1 MAGGALMDQ
10 MLRVELSR
18 LLEDG
23 QPNTGLRLA
32 LRAVLVA
39 VVIVTVL
46 AAITDTMPRLSLT
59 TQEAVVAAQWLAAV
73 LFTAEYA
80 IRLYIAPERDP
91 RGEARRAVARRR
103 YVLSFLGIV
112 DLGVIVPCWLVLAVP
127 PSHPVAD
134 VLSLL
139 ALLKLA
145 RYATALPLV
154 FRVIAAEAH
163 PLLSAMLTLVVL
175 LVLASGV
182 MFLLEHARQ
191 PDVFTS
197 IPDTLW
203 WGIVTIATVGYGD
216 MTPLTP
222 LGRIFAG
229 FVMVLG
235 VGMFAVPAGILATGF
250 ASEIRRRNF
259 IVTWQ
264 LVAKVPL
271 FAKLDASRIAGIA
284 ALLKPQIIPEQHV
297 IFRRGDP
304 ADSMYFI
311 LEGEV
316 EVELEPRPVRLGRG
330 QFFGEIAL
338 LRDTT
343 RTATV
348 TTVGECQLLS
358 LTSADFRR
366 LAAEYPDLRDRIAAV
381 SDARVPEHKEAPE
394 RAPEDGRPLD

>member
-1 MAGGALMDQ
+1 MDQ
-10 MLRVELSR
+10 TLRAQLSR

-23 QPNTGLRLA
+23 QPNTGPRLA
-32 LRAVLVA
+32 FRAVLVTV
-39 VVIVTVL
+39 VVIAVL
-46 AAITDTMPRLSLT
+46 AAVVDTLPRLSLT
-59 TQEAVVAAQWLAAV
+59 AHEAVVAVQWLAAL
-73 LFTAEYA
+73 LFTAEYLT
-80 IRLYIAPERDP
+80 RLYIAPERDP
-91 RGEARRAVARRR
+91 RGEARRVAARRR
-103 YVLSFLGIV
+103 YALSFLGIV
-112 DLGVIVPCWLVLAVP
+112 DLIVIVPCWLVLALP

-134 VLSLL
+134 VLSLV

-163 PLLSAMLTLVVL
+163 PLLSAMLTLLVL
-175 LVLASGV
+175 LVMASGV
-182 MFLLEHARQ
+182 MYLLEHARQ
-191 PDVFTS
+191 PQVFAS

-216 MTPLTP
+216 MAPLTP
-222 LGRIFAG
+222 FGKIFAG

-250 ASEIRRRNF
+250 AAEIRRRNF

-264 LVAKVPL
+264 LVARVPL

-304 ADSMYFI
+304 ADGMYFV

-358 LTSADFRR
+358 LTSSDFRR
-366 LAAEYPDLRDRIAAV
+366 LVAEYPDIRERIAAV
-381 SDARVPEHKEAPE
+381 SDARVPEPKAPPE
-394 RAPEDGRPLD
+394 RTPEDGRPLD

>member
-1 MAGGALMDQ
+1 MDQ
-10 MLRVELSR
+10 TLRAQLAH

-32 LRAVLVA
+32 FRAVLVT
-39 VVIVTVL
+39 VVVVVVL
-46 AAITDTMPRLSLT
+46 AALVDTLPRLPLSAHET
-59 TQEAVVAAQWLAAV
+59 VVAVQWLAAI
-73 LFTAEYA
+73 LFTAEYLT
-80 IRLYIAPERDP
+80 RLYIAPERDP
-91 RGEARRAVARRR
+91 HGMARRGLARRR
-103 YVLSFLGIV
+103 YALSVLGIV
-112 DLGVIVPCWLVLAVP
+112 DLIAIVPCWIVLSVP
-127 PSHPVAD
+127 AGHPTAD

-154 FRVIAAEAH
+154 MRVIAAEAH
-163 PLLSAMLTLVVL
+163 PLLSAMLTLIVL

-182 MFLLEHARQ
+182 MFLLEHGRQ
-191 PDVFTS
+191 PEVFAS

-264 LVAKVPL
+264 LVARVPL

-304 ADSMYFI
+304 ADGMYFV

-366 LAAEYPDLRDRIAAV
+366 LVAEYPDIRERIAAV
-381 SDARVPEHKEAPE
+381 SDARVPEPKAPPP
-394 RAPEDGRPLD
+394 RTPEGGAPLD

>member
-1 MAGGALMDQ
+1 MDGTI
-10 MLRVELSR
+10 RAELSR
-18 LLEDG
+18 ILEDG

-32 LRAVLVA
+32 LRTALVA
-39 VVIVTVL
+39 MVVAAVL
-46 AAITDTMPRLSLT
+46 AAIVDTLPRLSLGAH
-59 TQEAVVAAQWLAAV
+59 EAVVAVQWLAALV
-73 LFTAEYA
+73 FTAEYVV
-80 IRLYIAPERDP
+80 RLYIAPERDP
-91 RGEARRAVARRR
+91 RAEPRRGAARRR
-103 YVLSFLGIV
+103 YALSFLGIV
-112 DLGVIVPCWLVLAVP
+112 DVIVIVPCWIVLAV
-127 PSHPVAD
+127 SADHGTAD
-134 VLSLL
+134 VMSLL
-139 ALLKLA
+139 VLLKLA

-154 FRVIAAEAH
+154 MRVIAAEAG

-175 LVLASGV
+175 LVLASGI

-191 PDVFTS
+191 PEVFAS

-222 LGRIFAG
+222 LGRVFAG

-250 ASEIRRRNF
+250 ATEIRRRNF

-271 FAKLDASRIAGIA
+271 FAKLDAVRIAGIA
-284 ALLKPQIIPEQHV
+284 GLLKPQLIPEQHV

-304 ADSMYFI
+304 ADGMYFI
-311 LEGEV
+311 LDGEV
-316 EVELEPRPVRLGRG
+316 EVELEPRPVRLGKG

-338 LRDTT
+338 LRDVT

-348 TTVGECQLLS
+348 TTVSECQLLS
-358 LTSADFRR
+358 LSSADFKR
-366 LAAEYPDLRDRIAAV
+366 LVGEYPDIRERIAAV
-381 SDARVPEHKEAPE
+381 SETRVPEHRDTPPPRTPE
-394 RAPEDGRPLD
+394 GGRPLD

>member
-1 MAGGALMDQ
+1 MEGTVRAQ
-10 MLRVELSR
+10 LSR

-23 QPNTGLRLA
+23 QPNTGTRLA
-32 LRAVLVA
+32 LRAVLVT
-39 VVIVTVL
+39 VVVVVVL
-46 AAITDTMPRLSLT
+46 AAVVDTMPRLSFSAH
-59 TQEAVVAAQWLAAV
+59 EAVVAVQWLAAL
-73 LFTAEYA
+73 LFTAEYV

-91 RGEARRAVARRR
+91 RGEARRVMARRR
-103 YVLSFLGIV
+103 YALSFLGIV
-112 DLGVIVPCWLVLAVP
+112 DLAVVVPCWLVVWAP

-134 VLSLL
+134 VLSLV

-163 PLLSAMLTLVVL
+163 PLLSAMLTLLVL

-182 MFLLEHARQ
+182 MFLLEHTRQ
-191 PDVFTS
+191 PEVFSS

-216 MTPLTP
+216 MAPLTP
-222 LGRIFAG
+222 LGKIFAG

-250 ASEIRRRNF
+250 AAEIRRRNF

-264 LVAKVPL
+264 LVARVPL
-271 FAKLDASRIAGIA
+271 FAKLDAARIAGIA

-304 ADSMYFI
+304 GDGMYFI

-316 EVELEPRPVRLGRG
+316 EIELEPRPVRLGRG

-338 LRDTT
+338 LRDTP

-358 LTSADFRR
+358 LSSADFRR
-366 LAAEYPDLRDRIAAV
+366 LVAEYPDIRERIAAV
-381 SDARVPEHKEAPE
+381 SDARVPDPKAPPP
-394 RAPEDGRPLD
+394 RTPEGG

>member
-1 MAGGALMDQ
+1 
-10 MLRVELSR
+10 V
-18 LLEDG
+18 
-23 QPNTGLRLA
+23 
-32 LRAVLVA
+32 
-39 VVIVTVL
+39 
-46 AAITDTMPRLSLT
+46 
-59 TQEAVVAAQWLAAV
+59 
-73 LFTAEYA
+73 
-80 IRLYIAPERDP
+80 
-91 RGEARRAVARRR
+91 
-103 YVLSFLGIV
+103 
-112 DLGVIVPCWLVLAVP
+112 
-127 PSHPVAD
+127 
-134 VLSLL
+134 
-139 ALLKLA
+139 
-145 RYATALPLV
+145 
-154 FRVIAAEAH
+154 
-163 PLLSAMLTLVVL
+163 
-175 LVLASGV
+175 
-182 MFLLEHARQ
+182 
-191 PDVFTS
+191 
-197 IPDTLW
+197 
-203 WGIVTIATVGYGD
+203 
-216 MTPLTP
+216 
-222 LGRIFAG
+222 
-229 FVMVLG
+229 VLG
-235 VGMFAVPAGILATGF
+235 VLCFAMPAGILASGF
-250 ASEIRRRNF
+250 IEEVRRRDF

-366 LAAEYPDLRDRIAAV
+366 LTAEYPDIRERIAAV

>member
-1 MAGGALMDQ
+1 MDGTI
-10 MLRVELSR
+10 RTELSR

-23 QPNTGLRLA
+23 QPNTGVRLA
-32 LRAVLVA
+32 LRAALVTM
-39 VVIVTVL
+39 VVVAVL
-46 AAITDTMPRLSLT
+46 AAIVDTLPRLSLT
-59 TQEAVVAAQWLAAV
+59 AHEAVVAVQWLAAL
-73 LFTAEYA
+73 LFTAEYL

-91 RGEARRAVARRR
+91 RGEARRAAARRR
-103 YVLSFLGIV
+103 YALSFLGII
-112 DLGVIVPCWLVLAVP
+112 DLVVIVPCWVVLAIP
-127 PSHPVAD
+127 AGHPTAD
-134 VLSLL
+134 VLNLL

-154 FRVIAAEAH
+154 MRVIAAEAG

-191 PDVFTS
+191 PDVFAS

-250 ASEIRRRNF
+250 AGEIRRRNF

-264 LVAKVPL
+264 LVARVPL

-284 ALLKPQIIPEQHV
+284 ALLKPQMIPEQHV

-338 LRDTT
+338 LRDVT

-348 TTVGECQLLS
+348 TTVGECQLLALS
-358 LTSADFRR
+358 SADFRR
-366 LAAEYPDLRDRIAAV
+366 LVAEYPDIRERIAAV
-381 SDARVPEHKEAPE
+381 SDARVPEHKETPPRTPE
-394 RAPEDGRPLD
+394 GGRPLD

>member
-1 MAGGALMDQ
+1 MDGTI
-10 MLRVELSR
+10 RAELSR
-18 LLEDG
+18 ILEDG
-23 QPNTGLRLA
+23 QPNTGLRMG
-32 LRAVLVA
+32 LRTALVA
-39 VVIVTVL
+39 TVVVAVL
-46 AAITDTMPRLSLT
+46 AAVVDTLPRLSFGAH
-59 TQEAVVAAQWLAAV
+59 EAVVFVQWLAALV
-73 LFTAEYA
+73 FTAEYA
-80 IRLYIAPERDP
+80 VRLYVAPERDP
-91 RGEARRAVARRR
+91 RSEPWRGAARRR
-103 YVLSFLGIV
+103 YAMSFLGAV
-112 DLGVIVPCWLVLAVP
+112 DLIVIVPFWIVLAL
-127 PSHPVAD
+127 PSGHPTAD
-134 VLSLL
+134 VMSLL

-154 FRVIAAEAH
+154 MRVIAAEAS

-182 MFLLEHARQ
+182 MFLLEHTRQ
-191 PDVFTS
+191 PDVFAS

-264 LVAKVPL
+264 MVAKVPL
-271 FAKLDASRIAGIA
+271 FGRLDAARIAGIA
-284 ALLKPQIIPEQHV
+284 ALLKPQMIPAQHV
-297 IFRRGDP
+297 VFRRGEP
-304 ADSMYFI
+304 ADGMYFI
-311 LEGEV
+311 LDGEV
-316 EVELEPRPVRLGRG
+316 EVEVEPRPVRLGRG

-338 LRDTT
+338 LRDVT

-358 LTSADFRR
+358 LSSADFKR
-366 LAAEYPDLRDRIAAV
+366 LVAEYPDIRERIAAV
-381 SDARVPEHKEAPE
+381 SAARVPEHRDTPPP
-394 RAPEDGRPLD
+394 RAPEGGRPLD